1 MSVIQSSGVS
11 TLQGI
16 LVLKVIE
23 ICSRH
28 SELSFISRVEGCPLS
43 GVQLFD
49 KCMCHPNM
57 IGFFCCCLF
66 DVCSTELATQL
77 HTDEEIDRG
86 DHDLH
91 YLPVHPPNSLE
102 EYQRAAEADESVKNK
117 TCTLI

>member
-1 MSVIQSSGVS
+1 MSVIRSSGVS

-28 SELSFISRVEGCPLS
+28 SELSFILRVEGCPLS

-57 IGFFCCCLF
+57 IVFYFVVSLIF
-66 DVCSTELATQL
+66 AVL
-77 HTDEEIDRG
+77 
-86 DHDLH
+86 
-91 YLPVHPPNSLE
+91 NSL
-102 EYQRAAEADESVKNK
+102 RN
-117 TCTLI
+117 CTQMKK